1 MGAKSIMYNKII
13 VGDKKRML
21 VVLLLADVLVFQS
34 SSCQK
39 KSLNHNLGEKGP
51 MNNKKNCSEALC
63 MMHEHNPSK

>member
-13 VGDKKRML
+13 VGDKKRLL

-34 SSCQK
+34 SCCQK
-39 KSLNHNLGEKGP
+39 KSLNHNLGEKGK
-51 MNNKKNCSEALC
+51 KKNCSEALC